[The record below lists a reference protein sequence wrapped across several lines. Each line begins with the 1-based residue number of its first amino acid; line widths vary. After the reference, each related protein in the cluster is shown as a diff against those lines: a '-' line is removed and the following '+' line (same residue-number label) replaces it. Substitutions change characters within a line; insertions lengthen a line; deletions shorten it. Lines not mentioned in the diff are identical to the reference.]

1 MDINKFD
8 PATDATIQQF
18 LDLFVTDPVLR
29 LAVEEMLSEA
39 VNTNPHISP
48 GGELEALAMFS
59 KVYLDARQ
67 EDARKLIAYGA
78 NAGVLGMLEKWRE
91 SKKVEGS

>member
-1 MDINKFD
+1 
-8 PATDATIQQF
+8 
-18 LDLFVTDPVLR
+18 
-29 LAVEEMLSEA
+29 
-39 VNTNPHISP
+39 
-48 GGELEALAMFS
+48 
-59 KVYLDARQ
+59 LDARQ